1 MTQSSKPD
9 REGWAA
15 KAAVRGAGALHRWLF
30 AAHGARCVVACAS
43 ASTPIDVA
51 ELAASPVRE
60 AEANEPPRGVA
71 NQRFRAA
78 AVGACAD
85 EAIEVLAA
93 GVASGAGST
102 EAPDEVR
109 PVLLFTGQ
117 GSQYVGMARDLYQSN
132 ATFRGEMDGWA
143 LRLTQPG
150 DGSPIDAMY
159 AADTSEQD
167 LADTFNTQRC
177 LFMLQCSLSALW
189 LRAGVSAGP
198 LIGHSIGE
206 LAAAFVAGT
215 MAPAEAARLVHARAA
230 LMSALPR
237 DGTMLAVRASELDVT
252 ACIGPDAADIAAV
265 NGARNTVLS
274 GGRAEIERAKQLLD
288 RSALASEELNVSH
301 AFHSCL
307 MEPAARA
314 IEQTLAGVPFKAPV
328 LPLFSCLYGRPFRAG
343 EVPDARYWADHT
355 RRAVRF
361 AAALDALQ
369 GPADQPFLEIGPRPV
384 LTGLARR
391 QLGRN
396 RRWLWSLDPEI
407 DDSRCMAEAAAG
419 LFEAGVDIRWQ
430 TVLDGDAAAV
440 ARRGAGG
447 VA

>member
-1 MTQSSKPD
+1 MTQCKPG
-9 REGWAA
+9 REGWTA
-15 KAAVRGAGALHRWLF
+15 KAAVRGAGALTRWLLT
-30 AAHGARCVVACAS
+30 APGGRCVVACAS
-43 ASTPIDVA
+43 ANTPIDVA
-51 ELAASPVRE
+51 ALATSPVRE
-60 AEANEPPRGVA
+60 AEAIAPPRNVA

-78 AVGACAD
+78 AVGGCAD

-93 GVASGAGST
+93 SVADGAGNT
-102 EAPDEVR
+102 EAPEEVR

-117 GSQYVGMARDLYQSN
+117 GSQYVGMARDLYEGN
-132 ATFRGEMDGWA
+132 ATFREEMNHWA
-143 LRLTQPG
+143 LRLTQSG
-150 DGSPIDAMY
+150 DRSPIDAMY
-159 AADTSEQD
+159 AADTSEED
-167 LADTFNTQRC
+167 LADTFNAQRC

-189 LRAGVSAGP
+189 LRAGVNAGP

-206 LAAAFVAGT
+206 VAAAFVAGN

-237 DGTMLAVRASELDVT
+237 NGTMLAVRASELDVT
-252 ACIGPDAADIAAV
+252 ACIGPGAADIAAV

-288 RSALASEELNVSH
+288 RSALASEKLNVSH

-307 MEPAARA
+307 MEPAAREL
-314 IEQTLAGVPFKAPV
+314 EQTLVGVRFNAPV
-328 LPLFSCLYGRPFRAG
+328 LPLFSCLHGRPFRAG

-369 GPADQPFLEIGPRPV
+369 GGADQPFLEIGPQPV

-396 RRWLWSLDPEI
+396 RRWLWSLDPKL
-407 DDSRCMAEAAAG
+407 DDCRCMANAAAG

-430 TVLDGDAAAV
+430 TVLDGSAP
-440 ARRGAGG
+440 RRRTPEEVLGE
-447 VA
+447 